1 MRWVSKWEAGVRMG
15 QKTKGRKEN
24 KEEKEAVKT

>member
-1 MRWVSKWEAGVRMG
+1 MRWAPKWEARKSMG

-24 KEEKEAVKT
+24 KEEKEAV